1 MKNIQR
7 RPSLLMQSGFTLLE
21 ILIVLAIIGTIM
33 GIVATQVMGKSE
45 QANIKLASQ
54 GVINLQGA
62 ITTYKL
68 DTKKLPGSLQDLMV
82 KPSGVKHWQG
92 PYTSESSLNDPWD
105 SPYQYRNPGEHGR
118 YDIFS
123 FGADGKAGG
132 SGVNADIGNWDL

>member
-1 MKNIQR
+1 MKNR
-7 RPSLLMQSGFTLLE
+7 TKRPSPAGQSGFTLLE

-62 ITTYKL
+62 VTTYKL
-68 DTKKLPGSLQDLMV
+68 DTKKLPGSLQDLMT

-132 SGVNADIGNWDL
+132 SGANADIGNWDL